1 MRMIYDRST
10 TVDTQN
16 DRITAGGFWNG
27 FARGCYTFDLAKL
40 IETATDTAHATHLQP
55 QSWPPLSL
63 QSFNVLRP
71 EDITAAPMPLPP
83 VSPSINTLIGM
94 KYSEDRNSW
103 DPTLGSNPYHPEQW
117 NGHLPGPAPPQD
129 LLVGIDVHLRS
140 RIDLHSCRCCV
151 TFCRRT
157 RISLRQSRSA
167 SPLLTLHLCPLWC
180 RWLWHLLLL
189 FLPPIFDSICISI
202 VIKVTNLP
210 LTLPPVIIKTVV
222 LAAPGVMRNYGAR
235 RNVDPYTVITRRLKS
250 GNIVSTF
257 VMLHPLLFDPYRF
270 IACCSRQPVPCAFV
284 DAHRVPLHA

>member
-1 MRMIYDRST
+1 MHT
-10 TVDTQN
+10 PV
-16 DRITAGGFWNG
+16 
-27 FARGCYTFDLAKL
+27 DLAKL
-40 IETATDTAHATHLQP
+40 TETATDTAHATHLQP

-71 EDITAAPMPLPP
+71 EDIAAAPMPLPP

-117 NGHLPGPAPPQD
+117 NGRLPGPAPPQD
-129 LLVGIDVHLRS
+129 LLVGIDVHLRNLPS
-140 RIDLHSCRCCV
+140 FL
-151 TFCRRT
+151 
-157 RISLRQSRSA
+157 SLLCHLLSSHPHQPATIQIGSA
-167 SPLLTLHLCPLWC
+167 SAHPAPVPAMVQVAVAPTLIVP
-180 RWLWHLLLL
+180 
-189 FLPPIFDSICISI
+189 PPIFDSICISI

-210 LTLPPVIIKTVV
+210 LTLPPMIIKTVV

-235 RNVDPYTVITRRLKS
+235 RNADPYAVITRRSKS
-250 GNIVSTF
+250 GNIISTF
-257 VMLHPLLFDPYRF
+257 VMLHPLLFDPYHF